1 VRDRIEARA
10 IRQALATRGLRTVYL
25 SDKDSVFESDE
36 AAWLFY
42 LLEACAE
49 PERHRRLKAALAT
62 PVLDLPLTRLD
73 QFNRDELAWE
83 AEVERFRKYQ
93 RVWRHQGVLPMLR
106 MLLSDFD
113 VPARL
118 LPLPDGER
126 TITNLLHLSELL
138 QTAAA
143 DLDGE
148 HALIRWLAEQLQQSA
163 GAADE
168 QVLRLESDDDLVRV
182 ITIYKSKGLEYP
194 LVFLPFICN
203 FRKRTRKNTPVA
215 KYHDDQGQWR
225 TVVKP
230 EEKDIE
236 AMDNERLA
244 EEVRLLYVAV
254 TRARY
259 ACWLGVGAMGS
270 TTKKS
275 GEKSELHQSGL
286 GYLLSGRRMIP
297 TCELPEKLNNLK
309 GECPHITL
317 SPLPDATDVVYRPAA
332 ETTPL
337 APALT
342 FAGAVARNWWISS
355 YSGML
360 AGAHMA
366 AVTPPAPGEALETPS
381 DADGLAAP
389 ESAAEDQL
397 QEAAAEAAATPTV
410 MTAERSIH
418 AFPRGPEPGTFLHGL
433 LEWAADQGFADLARD
448 RHRLDTRLA
457 VYCKRRDRGEWVPVL
472 QTWLHHLLQT
482 PLLLPHS
489 RGRFTMG
496 ALTRDCYQAE
506 MEFMFAVH
514 RLGTRMLDDTISRV
528 VMPGALRPELKNND
542 LNGMV
547 KGFIDL
553 VFCHQGR
560 YYVMDYKSNYLGE
573 TGRAYG
579 ARAMATAMLEHRYD
593 LQYVLY
599 SLALHRLLKARLTDY
614 DYQRHMGGVL
624 YLFLR
629 GVDAAGQGVYGD
641 KPPQGLIETLDDWF
655 AGKEKT
661 HDQ

>member
-1 VRDRIEARA
+1 
-10 IRQALATRGLRTVYL
+10 
-25 SDKDSVFESDE
+25 
-36 AAWLFY
+36 
-42 LLEACAE
+42 
-49 PERHRRLKAALAT
+49 
-62 PVLDLPLTRLD
+62 
-73 QFNRDELAWE
+73 
-83 AEVERFRKYQ
+83 
-93 RVWRHQGVLPMLR
+93 PMLR
-106 MLLSDFD
+106 LLLSDFD

-118 LPLPDGER
+118 LSLPDGER
-126 TITNLLHLSELL
+126 VITNLLHLSELL

-148 HALIRWLAEQLQQSA
+148 HALIRWLAEQLEQSA

-168 QVLRLESDDDLVRV
+168 QILRLESDDDLVRV

-215 KYHDDQGQWR
+215 KYHDDQGRLQ
-225 TVVKP
+225 TVVTP

-236 AMDNERLA
+236 AADNERLA

-254 TRARY
+254 TRGRY
-259 ACWLGVGAMGS
+259 ACWLGVGVMGS
-270 TTKKS
+270 TTKTS
-275 GEKSELHQSGL
+275 GEKSDLHQSGL
-286 GYLLSGRRMIP
+286 GYLLSGRQMIP
-297 TCELPEKLNNLK
+297 TRELTQRLNNLK
-309 GECPHITL
+309 GDCPYITL
-317 SPLPDATDVVYRPAA
+317 WPMPDATDAIYEPIA

-337 APALT
+337 TPALT
-342 FAGAVARNWWISS
+342 FTGAVARNWWISS

-360 AGAHMA
+360 AGAQMA
-366 AVTPPAPGEALETPS
+366 AVTPPSPDEALEPPT
-381 DADGLAAP
+381 DTADLAAP

-397 QEAAAEAAATPTV
+397 QEAAAEAAATPPV
-410 MTAERSIH
+410 MTADRSIH

-448 RHRLDTRLA
+448 RRRLDTRLS
-457 VYCKRRDRGEWVPVL
+457 VYCQRRDRGEWVPAL
-472 QTWLHHLLQT
+472 QAWLHHLLQT
-482 PLLLPHS
+482 PVSLPHG
-489 RGRFTMG
+489 RERFTMG

-506 MEFMFAVH
+506 MAFMFAVH
-514 RLGTRMLDDTISRV
+514 RLGTRVLDDAITRA
-528 VMPGALRPELKNND
+528 VMPGALRPELKSND

-573 TGRAYG
+573 NVQAYG
-579 ARAMATAMLEHRYD
+579 AKAMAAAMLEHRYD

-599 SLALHRLLKARLTDY
+599 TLALHRLLKVRLTDY
-614 DYQRHMGGVL
+614 DYQRHMGGVI

-629 GVDAAGQGVYGD
+629 GVDASGQGVYGD
-641 KPPQGLIETLDDWF
+641 TPPQTLIETLDDWF
-655 AGKEKT
+655 AGKENT